1 MEKNSAY
8 KMQKN
13 SAYEHN
19 EEEIQQE
26 KEFHMFKRNKEL
38 VTLMENVC
46 EEFEFDVSLY
56 YALVP
61 DPDNEDNE
69 ILSAKD
75 QPYVCANDDED
86 LKKFWIASQEIKV

>member
-1 MEKNSAY
+1 M
-8 KMQKN
+8 
-13 SAYEHN
+13 
-19 EEEIQQE
+19 
-26 KEFHMFKRNKEL
+26 
-38 VTLMENVC
+38 
-46 EEFEFDVSLY
+46 Y

-86 LKKFWIASQEIKV
+86 LKKFWIASQEIKVQKGKT